1 MEFKTKLISGRLIR
15 RYKRFLADVELDNG
29 EEITAHC
36 ANPGA
41 MTGLSVPGSK
51 VWLSISD
58 NPKRKLKYSWE
69 LVVAEGALQVAQRV
83 APQVGPQMSPLVG
96 INTSH
101 PNNIAAEA
109 IEGGLIKELSG
120 YGSLRREVKYGEKSR
135 IDILLEDFD
144 TNIVED
150 VVENVNLNIVE
161 DVVEN
166 VKKKNAKPPC
176 YVEVKSVTLM
186 REAGLAEFPDTV
198 TTRGARHLAELSNM
212 VAEGSRAVMLYLIQ
226 RTDATSF
233 SIAGD
238 IDVKY
243 GRAFEDVHQQGVEM
257 LAYDCTITPEK
268 IIIGRKIPV
277 LSPRF
282 DAPKM

>member
-1 MEFKTKLISGRLIR
+1 
-15 RYKRFLADVELDNG
+15 
-29 EEITAHC
+29 
-36 ANPGA
+36 
-41 MTGLSVPGSK
+41 
-51 VWLSISD
+51 LSISD

-69 LVVAEGALQVAQRV
+69 LVEAEGASQVTPRVAQRV

-135 IDILLEDFD
+135 IDILLEDID

-150 VVENVNLNIVE
+150 VVENVNTNIVE

-166 VKKKNAKPPC
+166 GNTNIVEDIVKNVKKKNTKPPC

-186 REAGLAEFPDTV
+186 REAGVAEFPDAV
-198 TTRGARHLAELSNM
+198 TARGAKHLVELSNM
-212 VAEGSRAVMLYLIQ
+212 VREGARAVMLYLIQ

-233 SIAGD
+233 LVAGD

-243 GRAFEDVHQQGVEM
+243 GRAFEDAQQAGVEM
-257 LAYDCTITPEK
+257 LAYDCEITTEK

-277 LSPRF
+277 SSPQF
-282 DAPKM
+282 DEPES

>member
-1 MEFKTKLISGRLIR
+1 MEFKTTLITGRLIK
-15 RYKRFLADVELDNG
+15 RYKRFLADVVLDSG
-29 EEITAHC
+29 QVITAHC

-69 LVVAEGALQVAQRV
+69 LVEPEGVLLA
-83 APQVGPQMSPLVG
+83 APQVGPLVG

-101 PNNIAAEA
+101 PNNIVAEA
-109 IEGGLIKELSG
+109 IGGGLIEELKG
-120 YGSLRREVKYGEKSR
+120 YGMLRREVKYGEKSR

-150 VVENVNLNIVE
+150 VVENVNLNIIE

-257 LAYDCTITPEK
+257 LAYDCKITPEK